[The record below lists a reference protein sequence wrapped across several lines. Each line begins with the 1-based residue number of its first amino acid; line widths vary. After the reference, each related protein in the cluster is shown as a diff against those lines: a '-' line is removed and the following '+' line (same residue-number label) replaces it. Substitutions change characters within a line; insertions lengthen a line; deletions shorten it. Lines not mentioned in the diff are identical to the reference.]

1 MNELLNVVLDFNAD
15 IISRLDLETFIGSI
29 LKFLNCYRM
38 QSGLNQFRIYVA
50 FAHNSYLLFPIET
63 LKNEGS
69 D

>member
-15 IISRLDLETFIGSI
+15 MIARLNLETLIGSI
-29 LKFLNCYRM
+29 LKFLNCFRM

-50 FAHNSYLLFPIET
+50 FVHNSYLLFPIESSIC
-63 LKNEGS
+63 EAS